1 MSTLRLESLQL
12 LDSAPFGLQVGEGE
26 CVAVSGPSGSGKTL
40 LLRAIADLDPHSGRL
55 WLGDQDH
62 LSVLAPLWRRRV
74 GLLPA
79 ESRWWSDRARHDVG
93 EVVPGELERLGLG
106 PDVLDRPLT
115 QLSSGERQRLGLLRL
130 LANRPEVLLLDEPTA
145 HLDRIGTSSVEALLR
160 EYREQSGA
168 AVLWVSHDTDQA
180 RRVASRCIWLR
191 DATIE
196 REEVL

>member
-1 MSTLRLESLQL
+1 VSTLRLESLQL
-12 LDSAPFGLQVGEGE
+12 LGGTPFGLQVGDAE

-55 WLGDQDH
+55 WLNGQDY
-62 LSVLAPLWRRRV
+62 LSLLAPLWRRRV

-79 ESRWWSDRARHDVG
+79 ESRWWSERARHDFG
-93 EVVPGELERLGLG
+93 ELAPGGLERLELG
-106 PDVLDRPLT
+106 SDVLDRPLT

-130 LANRPEVLLLDEPTA
+130 LANRPDVLLLDEPTA
-145 HLDRIGTSSVEALLR
+145 HLDRTSTSSVEGLLR
-160 EYREQSGA
+160 DYREENRA
-168 AVLWVSHDTDQA
+168 AVLWVSHDTDQT

-191 DATIE
+191 NGTIE